1 MCVCFSVHRSDIEPT
16 LSRAR
21 DDLHPTSVPDVGQT
35 SFRCQSNLG
44 PMSPVDIEPWWVRPR
59 FDGGYDLGPSLDR
72 LWIKVGWRSKH
83 TGTGRGRGT
92 NADTLVGKY
101 SELNTVITG
110 RMCFR
115 SEYRKYEYS
124 SAWVVSQVN
133 TVNMERISSKSKYS
147 EYVSPN

>member
-1 MCVCFSVHRSDIEPT
+1 MPAWEQAIKRAATKGRKGWGVREKRGRVVVEYRGGGKTESVFLPQPITYSEPYEEKKAEYLESVQVFLKVPHPCIRS
-16 LSRAR
+16 
-21 DDLHPTSVPDVGQT
+21 
-35 SFRCQSNLG
+35 
-44 PMSPVDIEPWWVRPR
+44 
-59 FDGGYDLGPSLDR
+59 
-72 LWIKVGWRSKH
+72 
-83 TGTGRGRGT
+83 TGRGRGT